1 MSAIA
6 TLISVLF
13 QLYEFLLLIRVLLS
27 WINVDPYR
35 PVIDHPA
42 IRLLERITEP
52 VLAPLRRLIPP
63 IGGTIDISPV
73 VALLL
78 LEIVRRLLVSVLVG
92 L

>member
-78 LEIVRRLLVSVLVG
+78 LEIVRRLLVSLLVG